1 MKAVV
6 AAFNQEKAL
15 VGAFS
20 VITNLCVDLHFKLYC
35 SSCWL
40 VRLQAG
46 TRWDLPLHQPQPGQ
60 WFIHNFQEDQN
71 KSFIPPWQW
80 WWRVQALVAASIV
93 LGWAAVPALQW
104 HTPQSCRGDR
114 GVHSGLL
121 ARAT

>member
-1 MKAVV
+1 MWKR
-6 AAFNQEKAL
+6 FQPGEGPSRGLLRDYKPSCGPSFQAL
-15 VGAFS
+15 LLQLV
-20 VITNLCVDLHFKLYC
+20 
-35 SSCWL
+35 